1 MRSLEVNAAYQGNYI
16 PFFINLGTC
25 GLLRSLEVNYGHFFR
40 PKWLFCNSVK
50 KLEAVVEN
58 AILIA
63 FLGGLISSLRN
74 NKSGR
79 RIRSVTYHLK
89 KRRSVAS
96 VKDAFW
102 EVKTFKNM
110 TFFDNDKKEKSK
122 RPYLSLE
129 TIFQLWTQKIPNFNV
144 SVLFH
149 GV

>member
-1 MRSLEVNAAYQGNYI
+1 MRATFAIRVLPDKSLLIGQKLAENV
-16 PFFINLGTC
+16 
-25 GLLRSLEVNYGHFFR
+25 
-40 PKWLFCNSVK
+40 KVK
-50 KLEAVVEN
+50 KLSCDN
-58 AILIA
+58 FGNFQTLC
-63 FLGGLISSLRN
+63 
-74 NKSGR
+74 
-79 RIRSVTYHLK
+79 
-89 KRRSVAS
+89 
-96 VKDAFW
+96 KDAFW

>member
-1 MRSLEVNAAYQGNYI
+1 M
-16 PFFINLGTC
+16 
-25 GLLRSLEVNYGHFFR
+25 
-40 PKWLFCNSVK
+40 
-50 KLEAVVEN
+50 
-58 AILIA
+58 IA
-63 FLGGLISSLRN
+63 FLGGLISSLMN

-79 RIRSVTYHLK
+79 RIRSVTSLEE
-89 KRRSVAS
+89 RRSVA

-110 TFFDNDKKEKSK
+110 TFFDNDKREKSK